1 MSVWCALSAIRDFLS
16 GAYLRNRM
24 TYLDDIW
31 YVGGARAEV
40 AHAEFW
46 AWHMPIKYLICI
58 IYAKICPKH
67 FSGTVCPTWTIFG
80 LWVGLR
86 PKVRMVTFMEVKGHQ
101 RSHGFNYVLWLL
113 YLVKRS
119 PDAS

>member
-1 MSVWCALSAIRDFLS
+1 
-16 GAYLRNRM
+16 M

-58 IYAKICPKH
+58 IMQK
-67 FSGTVCPTWTIFG
+67 F
-80 LWVGLR
+80 
-86 PKVRMVTFMEVKGHQ
+86 VRSISRE
-101 RSHGFNYVLWLL
+101 
-113 YLVKRS
+113 
-119 PDAS
+119 PDAPPG